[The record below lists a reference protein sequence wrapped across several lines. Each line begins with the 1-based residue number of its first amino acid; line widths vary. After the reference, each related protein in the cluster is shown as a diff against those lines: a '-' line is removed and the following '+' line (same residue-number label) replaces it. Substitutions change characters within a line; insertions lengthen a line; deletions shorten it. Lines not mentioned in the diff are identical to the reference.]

1 MGDWAIRAQNVSKL
15 YRIGQHM
22 RHDTLRDLLS
32 EVVSAP
38 LRRHRR
44 PLPEDEHLWA
54 LRDVSFEVRHGEVI
68 GIIGDNGAGKSTL
81 LKILSRITEPTGGC
95 VEVYGRLGSL
105 LEVGTG
111 FDPELSGRENVY
123 LNGAILGMKKA
134 EIRRRFDEIVEFSE
148 MGKFIDTP
156 VKRYSSGM
164 YMRLAFAVAAHLE
177 SDILIVDEVLA
188 VGDAS
193 FQRKCLG
200 KIGSA
205 AQSGRTVLFVSHN
218 LLSIQDL
225 SDRVIWLDHGRIFDQ
240 GEAKAVVSAYLQTTL
255 SSQTERAWSD
265 PSAAPGNEDLR
276 LLSARVRPVG
286 GSPADVITVR
296 TPLELQFEYRHMRP
310 GRQLGL
316 GFALFNEQ
324 GILLFT
330 SGANLGPEDYERGI
344 PTGDYRSVCYVPADL
359 LNDGMHRISIY
370 VTRNEQTIG
379 QHEDALVFDV
389 HDAVDLRGGWHG
401 KWVGA
406 VRPMLEW
413 DTEFLGPR

>member
-1 MGDWAIRAQNVSKL
+1 
-15 YRIGQHM
+15 
-22 RHDTLRDLLS
+22 
-32 EVVSAP
+32 
-38 LRRHRR
+38 
-44 PLPEDEHLWA
+44 
-54 LRDVSFEVRHGEVI
+54 
-68 GIIGDNGAGKSTL
+68 L
-81 LKILSRITEPTGGC
+81 LKILSRITEPTDGR
-95 VEVYGRLGSL
+95 VEIYGRLGSL

-123 LNGAILGMKKA
+123 LNGAILGMKKD
-134 EIRRRFDEIVEFSE
+134 EIRHRFDEIVEFAE

-205 AQSGRTVLFVSHN
+205 AQTGRTVLFVSHS
-218 LLSIQDL
+218 LLTVEDL
-225 SDRVIWLDHGRIFDQ
+225 CDRVIWLDHGRIFDQ

-255 SSQTERAWSD
+255 SSQTEKVWSD
-265 PSAAPGNEDLR
+265 PSAAPGSEDVR

-286 GSPADVITVR
+286 GTPTDVITVR
-296 TPLELQFEYRHMRP
+296 TSLELQFEYRHMRP

-330 SGANLGPEDYERGI
+330 SGENFGPEDYALGI
-344 PTGDYRSVCYVPADL
+344 PTGDYRSVCHVPADL
-359 LNDGMHRISIY
+359 LNDGMHRVSIY
-370 VTRNEQTIG
+370 VTKNEQTVV
-379 QHEDALVFDV
+379 QYDDVLVFDV
-389 HDAVDLRGGWHG
+389 QDAVDLRGGWHG
-401 KWVGA
+401 RWVGA
-406 VRPMLEW
+406 VRPALEW
-413 DTEFLGPR
+413 ETEIVNPG

>member
-1 MGDWAIRAQNVSKL
+1 
-15 YRIGQHM
+15 
-22 RHDTLRDLLS
+22 
-32 EVVSAP
+32 
-38 LRRHRR
+38 
-44 PLPEDEHLWA
+44 
-54 LRDVSFEVRHGEVI
+54 
-68 GIIGDNGAGKSTL
+68 
-81 LKILSRITEPTGGC
+81 
-95 VEVYGRLGSL
+95 
-105 LEVGTG
+105 
-111 FDPELSGRENVY
+111 
-123 LNGAILGMKKA
+123 
-134 EIRRRFDEIVEFSE
+134 

-193 FQRKCLG
+193 FQRRCLG

-218 LLSIQDL
+218 LLSVQDL
-225 SDRVIWLDHGRIFDQ
+225 SDRVIWLDHGRTFDQ
-240 GEAKAVVSAYLQTTL
+240 GDPKAVVSAYLQTTL
-255 SSQTERAWSD
+255 SSQTERVWSD

-324 GILLFT
+324 GTLLFT
-330 SGANLGPEDYERGI
+330 SGANLGPEDYERVI

-370 VTRNEQTIG
+370 MTRNEQTIV
-379 QHEDALVFDV
+379 QHEDALAFDV

-413 DTEFLGPR
+413 DTEFLGRR

>member
-1 MGDWAIRAQNVSKL
+1 MSGLAIRAQDISKL
-15 YRIGQHM
+15 YRIGQHT
-22 RHDTLRDLLS
+22 RRDTLRDLLS
-32 EVVSAP
+32 EVIAAP

-44 PLPEDEHLWA
+44 PPPDNEHLWA
-54 LRDVSFEVRHGEVI
+54 LRDISFEARHGEVI

-81 LKILSRITEPTGGC
+81 LKILSRVIEPTGGC
-95 VEVYGRLGSL
+95 VEVHGRLGSL

-123 LNGAILGMKKA
+123 LNGAILGMKKD
-134 EIRRRFDEIVEFSE
+134 EIRHRFDEIVEFAE

-193 FQRKCLG
+193 FQRRCLG

-218 LLSIQDL
+218 LLSVQDL
-225 SDRVIWLDHGRIFDQ
+225 SDRVIWLDHGRTFDQ
-240 GEAKAVVSAYLQTTL
+240 GDPKAVVSAYLQTTL
-255 SSQTERAWSD
+255 SSQTERVWSD

-276 LLSARVRPVG
+276 LLSGRVRPVG

-324 GILLFT
+324 GTLLFT
-330 SGANLGPEDYERGI
+330 SGANLGPEDYERVI

-370 VTRNEQTIG
+370 MTRNEQTIV
-379 QHEDALVFDV
+379 QHEDALAFDV

-413 DTEFLGPR
+413 DTEFLGRR